1 MSGDFKAAARKAV
14 HLFRW
19 AERIVITTHVQPDG
33 DGIGSEVALAHWL
46 RAEGKTVDIL
56 NPHPAPRRF
65 DFLLR
70 DIPAPGFDPETAERL
85 LSGADLLAVLDIS
98 VPARL
103 GPLEPYVEAYEGEI
117 VVIDHHLGPMG
128 FRGVDCR
135 DTAAAATGE
144 LLHDLLVDWG
154 AEIDAAMATAL
165 YAAIA
170 YDTGGFRYS
179 NTTART
185 HRVAA
190 DLIGHGADIREVNRR
205 VFESVSPTRARLMSR
220 VLGEFHLEV
229 DGRLA
234 WMSLP
239 LALMEEAGA
248 EGEDVEGIVEA
259 LRAIE
264 HVEMAILFKEIEP
277 GATKVSLRSAGEI
290 NVSALAGRFGGGGHR
305 NAAGAFLRR
314 PLGVVVEEVL
324 EAARETFAVERA
336 R

>member
-1 MSGDFKAAARKAV
+1 MTRDLASAAREAGR
-14 HLFRW
+14 LFRW

-33 DGIGSEVALAHWL
+33 DGIGSEIALAHWL
-46 RAEGKTVDIL
+46 RAQGKAVDIL

-65 DFLLR
+65 RFLEK
-70 DIPAPGFDPETAERL
+70 DIPAPGFQPDTAERL
-85 LSGADLLAVLDIS
+85 LSAADLLAVLDIS

-103 GPLEPYVEAYEGEI
+103 GPLEAHVEAYEGEI
-117 VVIDHHLGPMG
+117 VVIDHHLGPTG

-135 DTAAAATGE
+135 DTAAAATAE
-144 LLHDLLVDWG
+144 LLHELLGGWG
-154 AEIDAAMATAL
+154 ADIDAAMATAL

-190 DLIGHGADIREVNRR
+190 DLIDHGADLREVNRR
-205 VFESVSPTRARLMSR
+205 VFESVSRTRARLLSR
-220 VLGEFHLEV
+220 VLGEFHLEA

-234 WMSLP
+234 WMALP
-239 LALMEEAGA
+239 LAVMEDAGA
-248 EGEDVEGIVEA
+248 SAEDVEGIVES

-277 GATKVSLRSAGEI
+277 AATKVSMRSAGEV
-290 NVSALAGRFGGGGHR
+290 NVSSLAGRFGGGGHK

-314 PLGVVVEEVL
+314 PLAVVVEEVL
-324 EAARETFAVERA
+324 EAARASFEVERVG
-336 R
+336 